1 MQRPTRFKRVLNS
14 SKSVELMAQ
23 AESAEGAATGPSG
36 VEAGAGDQAA
46 QFQTVPSLYTLKSF
60 ILVVFFLTLA
70 YYSYVGRWTGG
81 LGVGN

>member
-46 QFQTVPSLYTLKSF
+46 QSQTEAYTLFIHTKKCF
-60 ILVVFFLTLA
+60 ILHFCTVYLFPC
-70 YYSYVGRWTGG
+70 G
-81 LGVGN
+81 